1 MNPPSATAALRRVV
15 AAEGVSNFGSMLS
28 RLALPWLA
36 ALGLQASPADMAGL
50 LVADVAAAA
59 VGALL
64 LGPWVDRQGKRRVM
78 LLADAG
84 RLLLLGLAAWAT
96 WRGWASMPLL
106 MAVAAG
112 QGLLT
117 LAFELARSAWIAQH
131 LAAPALPGANAQLA
145 AVGSLSETAA
155 FALGGWLYQ
164 GLGAAWA
171 LLLDAA
177 TYALSAACLRGLPAD
192 GPAAGPPAADA
203 PAPQSATEPGWWTQ
217 TADGWREIVHR
228 PDLRALAAIEAALAL
243 AMALA
248 GTSYMIFVSRD
259 LGLATGPLGLVFALG
274 GLGAVLGAA
283 LAPWLG
289 RRLGPGRAM
298 VVGLAAGAVG
308 AACVPLAQGAAGLG
322 ALAWLA
328 AQQVLGDAGQTVHA
342 VHDRSWRQ
350 RAVSPARLA
359 RIDAGLRSVGQAA
372 TLAGAWLGA
381 TLGAH
386 WSTAELLWLAAACT
400 ALAALVAA
408 AGLGPGAGF
417 EPGAGHN
424 GPQ

>member
-1 MNPPSATAALRRVV
+1 MSPPPATAALRRVV

-59 VGALL
+59 AGGLL

-84 RLLLLGLAAWAT
+84 RLLLLALAAWAT

-131 LAAPALPGANAQLA
+131 LAEPALPGANARLA

-177 TYALSAACLRGLPAD
+177 SYALSAACLRGLPAD
-192 GPAAGPPAADA
+192 DPAAGSMATPASAGAGPVPPAAT
-203 PAPQSATEPGWWTQ
+203 SPGWWAQ
-217 TADGWREIVHR
+217 TRDGWREIARR

-259 LGLATGPLGLVFALG
+259 LGLGTGPLGLVFALG

-298 VVGLAAGAVG
+298 VAGLAAGALG

-350 RAVSPARLA
+350 RAVSPERLA
-359 RIDAGLRSVGQAA
+359 RIDAGLRSVGQGA

-381 TLGAH
+381 SLGAH
-386 WSTAELLWLAAACT
+386 WPTAGLLWLAAGCT
-400 ALAALVAA
+400 ALAALAAA
-408 AGLGPGAGF
+408 AGLGRQTPAGAG
-417 EPGAGHN
+417 
-424 GPQ
+424 